1 MTRLLRLTALL
12 AGHSLLLLTLGG
24 LVLRPTTNTDWVP
37 IVAQTRPTDGHVR
50 LVQVWPGVPTPLPL
64 MDDFAIDVHFKG
76 VFAEGTTI
84 TYAALA
90 EDYTL
95 EDYDQS
101 DVETPRGRR
110 IFHQGI
116 YGSAV
121 ASPDGAWVLYMQND
135 PTLTLPFWAIHLP
148 TGRKWHI
155 SAIVQPSEVE
165 VYGGHRFSDD
175 GRWLYVVVNEPA
187 AIQTYALWRIDL
199 SNGTGQRMPAGIQSP
214 DFLRVVGQT
223 GDWMILL
230 HGRTLSRLRIDQY
243 AIEPLLDTD
252 WMQTDPETVE
262 TLPDLSVNPPIAV
275 VGRGGRLIG
284 VNVETLAVVWEY
296 TEVGFGLDPANPD
309 GWRLATRYHL
319 PVRLNILT
327 GEVQSLPAP
336 LDPTQTF
343 MMTQTRDSQWLIYG
357 SLAMDGLAWW
367 RVNWATGES
376 QRIRRAIHD
385 NYFVGLAP
393 DGQWILVNRE
403 DGLYRMSVRSG
414 VLELLLPDRPYSLA
428 GWMHPYVQSW
438 HPLPLL
444 LIALALML
452 IGILP
457 CHRLKSLLHRLSTS
471 GGH

>member
-1 MTRLLRLTALL
+1 MTRLLRMTGLL
-12 AGHSLLLLTLGG
+12 AGLCLLLLTLGG
-24 LVLRPTTNTDWVP
+24 LALRPTDNSDWVP

-50 LVQVWPGVPTPLPL
+50 LVQLWPGVPTPLPL
-64 MDDFAIDVHFKG
+64 MDAYAIDVHFEG
-76 VFAEGTTI
+76 IFAAGTTI

-95 EDYDQS
+95 EDYYQS

-116 YGSAV
+116 YASAV

-135 PTLTLPFWAIHLP
+135 PILTLPYWAIHLP
-148 TGRKWHI
+148 TGRRWHI

-214 DFLRVVGQT
+214 DFLRVLGQT

-230 HGRTLSRLRIDQY
+230 HGRTLSRLRVDQY

-252 WMQTDPETVE
+252 WTQNDHETVE
-262 TLPDLSVNPPIAV
+262 ALHDLAVNPSIAV
-275 VGRGGRLIG
+275 VWRGGRLIG
-284 VNVETLAVVWEY
+284 VNVATLEVVWDY
-296 TEVGFGLDPANPD
+296 TEVGFGIGPANAD

-319 PVRLNILT
+319 PVRLSLIT
-327 GEVQSLPAP
+327 GEVQALPAP

-343 MMTQTRDSQWLIYG
+343 FIAQTPDSQWLIYA
-357 SLAMDGLAWW
+357 SLAVDGLAWW

-376 QRIRRAIHD
+376 QLIRRAIHD
-385 NYFVGLAP
+385 TYFVGLAP

-414 VLELLLPDRPYSLA
+414 ALELLLPGQPYSVA

-438 HPLPLL
+438 RPLPLAI
-444 LIALALML
+444 IALALVL

-457 CHRLKSLLHRLSTS
+457 RRLLKLPHR
-471 GGH
+471 